1 MKPIILLQQLVRE
14 VAAAEIMP
22 RFLNVQTFRKADGSM
37 LSQADLSAQAAF
49 ADRLP
54 EIIDAP
60 VLGEEMTH
68 EEQQRLWQYADSGLW
83 VLDPIDGTNN
93 FVSGIPHFAVS
104 VAYVRHGRAQIG
116 VVYNPAGGECFYAE
130 RGQGAFCGEKRLH
143 LGGRADKKLN
153 EAVAGVDVKR
163 LRSGRL
169 VSSINN
175 FAPFGTL
182 RCMGSSTLDWC
193 YLAAGRFDVYV
204 HGGQN
209 LWDYAAGALIFEEAG
224 GLLATLEGDEFWSGR
239 HVFQRS
245 AVAAGEQVLFEKW
258 LTWIR
263 KNQ

>member
-1 MKPIILLQQLVRE
+1 MNPIIPLQQLVRE

-22 RFLNVQTFRKADGSM
+22 RFLNVKSHRKADGSM
-37 LSQADLSAQAAF
+37 LSQADLAAQAAF
-49 ADRLP
+49 AERLP
-54 EIIDAP
+54 ELIAAP
-60 VLGEEMTH
+60 VLGEEMTA

-83 VLDPIDGTNN
+83 VLDPVDGTNN
-93 FVSGIPHFAVS
+93 FVNGIPHFAVS
-104 VAYVRHGRAQIG
+104 VAYVHHGRAQLG
-116 VVYNPAGGECFYAE
+116 VVYNPAGGECFAACAGE
-130 RGQGAFCGEKRLH
+130 GAFLNGRRLQTGGGKRL
-143 LGGRADKKLN
+143 K

-169 VSSINN
+169 VSSINH
-175 FAPFGTL
+175 FAPFGSL

-193 YLAAGRFDVYV
+193 YLASGRFDVYV

-224 GLLATLEGDEFWSGR
+224 GFLATLEGDEFWSGR

-245 AVAAGEQVLFEKW
+245 AVAAGEAGLFEQW
-258 LTWIR
+258 LSWIR

>member
-14 VAAAEIMP
+14 IAAAEIMP
-22 RFLNVQTFRKADGSM
+22 RFLNVQTYRKADGSM

-49 ADRLP
+49 AARLS

-60 VLGEEMTH
+60 VLGEEMPAD
-68 EEQQRLWQYADSGLW
+68 EQQRLWRYADSGLW

-104 VAYVRHGRAQIG
+104 VAYMRHGRAQLG
-116 VVYNPAGGECFYAE
+116 VVYNPASGECFAAE
-130 RGQGAFCGEKRLH
+130 SGQGAFLGERRLQ
-143 LGGRADKKLN
+143 LGGQGRKLG

-224 GLLATLEGDEFWSGR
+224 GLLSTLEGDAFWSGR
-239 HVFQRS
+239 HAFQRS
-245 AVAAGEQVLFEKW
+245 VVAAGEQALFDKW
-258 LTWIR
+258 LAWIR

>member
-1 MKPIILLQQLVRE
+1 MKPIIRLQQLIRDIAE
-14 VAAAEIMP
+14 AEIMP

-49 ADRLP
+49 ERHLP
-54 EIIDAP
+54 DIIDAP
-60 VLGEEMTH
+60 VLGEEMPP
-68 EEQQRLWQYADSGLW
+68 EEQQRLWRHADSGLW

-104 VAYVRHGRAQIG
+104 VAYVRYGRSQLG
-116 VVYNPAGGECFYAE
+116 VVYNPASGECFYAE
-130 RGQGAFCGEKRLH
+130 QGQGAFCGNRRLT
-143 LGGRADKKLN
+143 LTETGKKLHQ
-153 EAVAGVDVKR
+153 AVAGVDVKR

-224 GLLATLEGDEFWSGR
+224 GCLATLEGDDFWSGK
-239 HVFQRS
+239 HAFQRS
-245 AVAAGEQVLFEKW
+245 AVAAGGQELFDKW
-258 LTWIR
+258 LEWIR